1 MKLEGGSFGYDPF
14 KVSIRTRVR
23 LSFTSSTAVMRI
35 VFCDPCNMH
44 PSQRSHRAPVL
55 AQDPM

>member
-1 MKLEGGSFGYDPF
+1 MKLEGGSLRYDPS
-14 KVSIRTRVR
+14 KVSIRTRIR
-23 LSFTSSTAVMRI
+23 LSFTSS
-35 VFCDPCNMH
+35 CNMH